1 MHRHRIRPHPDTDA
15 DPGGSPRSGRGD
27 DVTVSTDPNTISV
40 RQSPAR
46 RDAGETVA
54 DFTTLVRIPGT
65 PATFRAYT
73 HAERAEAEAF
83 AASVDGTV
91 IELPLPLPDSPG
103 AGTVPTPG

>member
-1 MHRHRIRPHPDTDA
+1 M
-15 DPGGSPRSGRGD
+15 
-27 DVTVSTDPNTISV
+27 STDPTSISV

-54 DFTTLVRIPGT
+54 DFTILVRIPGK

-73 HAERAEAEAF
+73 PAEHADAEAF

-91 IELPLPLPDSPG
+91 IELPLQPPAGADAHAAPIPPG
-103 AGTVPTPG
+103 